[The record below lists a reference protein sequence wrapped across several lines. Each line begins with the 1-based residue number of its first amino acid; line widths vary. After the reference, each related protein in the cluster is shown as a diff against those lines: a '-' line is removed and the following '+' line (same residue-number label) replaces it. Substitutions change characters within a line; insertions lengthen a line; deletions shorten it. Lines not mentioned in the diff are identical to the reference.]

1 MGDGS
6 TILNHGH
13 LLYLIQCLYDL
24 AFYYSSAEMR
34 EKGYSDI
41 DVPALVERP
50 HIYILGKCNAKE
62 VDQLS
67 YVDTRREC
75 LEQLQNNLTHKEGI
89 TYT

>member
-1 MGDGS
+1 
-6 TILNHGH
+6 
-13 LLYLIQCLYDL
+13 
-24 AFYYSSAEMR
+24 MR

-50 HIYILGKCNAKE
+50 HIYILGRCTAKE

-75 LEQLQNNLTHKEGI
+75 LEQLQNNLTTRKDHL
-89 TYT
+89 YTM